1 MSIVTKSVTSNS
13 SSNKRSQN
21 RHRFGQP
28 KSSEEN
34 RNDKG
39 ASKPPRPTHFLCLP
53 LGHHPNLQEK
63 MLRFHSSL
71 LKDSIE
77 GLDSSILVK
86 PRRLHF
92 TLGVMSLSSSSQ
104 NQSSDSRPSTSPP
117 KTVESALGLLRSLQP
132 QLTALCAA
140 GKPGTLQGSLERVG
154 AFESKDGAR
163 VLWVSPREDERWP
176 ESEEELQERLKLV
189 RVAELVHRAFKDA
202 GYITETRPLKLH
214 CTLINTSYRK
224 PFNRNS
230 QLFSFT
236 DVLASDAILELQPG
250 EDHAQATSVT
260 PSSVSPSNRTVRVA
274 FGTYDIPEIQLCAMG
289 SSGPDGEYISL
300 GNARLTASGGGA
312 AAV

>member
-28 KSSEEN
+28 KSSGET

-104 NQSSDSRPSTSPP
+104 NQSSDSHPSTSPP
-117 KTVESALGLLRSLQP
+117 KTVESALDLLRSLQP

-163 VLWVSPREDERWP
+163 VLW
-176 ESEEELQERLKLV
+176 ERLKLV

-236 DVLASDAILELQPG
+236 DVLASDAILEFQPS

-312 AAV
+312 TV